1 MSPLEAVTLTH
12 IRHLQEDTNAIV
24 CYPLLM
30 GINVLLTLKNVTVQ
44 MMLDVLVA
52 VRKNVAVLLGVWEIA
67 MDTIGK

>member
-1 MSPLEAVTLTH
+1 MSPLEAVTL
-12 IRHLQEDTNAIV
+12 RLHLQEDTNAIV

-30 GINVLLTLKNVTVQ
+30 GINVLVALKNVTVQ

-52 VRKNVAVLLGVWEIA
+52 VRKNVAVLLGGWEIA